1 MLFEVVVQLKP
12 EVLDPEA
19 RAITETLH
27 RLGMPQVK
35 KVQVAKRYLLEV
47 ETPSEQETFKQVEMI
62 AQEYLANPVA
72 ETFQVNY
79 PALKGGAC

>member
-1 MLFEVVVQLKP
+1 MKFEVIVHVKA

-35 KVQVAKRYLLEV
+35 NIEVAKRYVLDIDQPTEAAA
-47 ETPSEQETFKQVEMI
+47 KDQVESI
-62 AQEYLANPVA
+62 AREYLANAVS
-72 ETFQVNY
+72 ETYQVRRM
-79 PALKGGAC
+79 

>member
-1 MLFEVVVQLKP
+1 MRMKFEVIVQVKA

-35 KVQVAKRYLLEV
+35 KVEVAKRYVLEI
-47 ETPSEQETFKQVEMI
+47 EQTHTATTQAQVESQVDSI
-62 AQEYLANPVA
+62 AREYLANSVS
-72 ETFQVNY
+72 ETYQVRRM
-79 PALKGGAC
+79 